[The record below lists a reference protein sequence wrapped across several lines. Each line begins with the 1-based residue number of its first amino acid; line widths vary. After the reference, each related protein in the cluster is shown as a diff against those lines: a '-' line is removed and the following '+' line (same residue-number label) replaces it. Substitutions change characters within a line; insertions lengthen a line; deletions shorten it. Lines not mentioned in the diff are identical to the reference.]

1 MPEHMQAHLGK
12 YARVVDF
19 PPSKGGG
26 RAGKSWDTFTD
37 EDKKSWKENMRE
49 LLTMDAWTQ
58 PEEGSSQME
67 LLDGKRLIQFDELI
81 KLINGN
87 RDFKE
92 SRASELVAWIS
103 MWLHWHDKGDI
114 CVFTNTDFCTKAP
127 CDVHPNA
134 ITHLHTCIVQVTSC
148 HTHFHP
154 DYRPL

>member
-1 MPEHMQAHLGK
+1 MPEHIQAHVGK

-19 PPSKGGG
+19 PPSRGGG
-26 RAGKSWDTFTD
+26 AGKSWETL
-37 EDKKSWKENMRE
+37 DKKSWKENMRE

-58 PEEGSSQME
+58 PEEASSQME
-67 LLDGKRLIQFDELI
+67 QLDGKRLIQFDELI

-87 RDFKE
+87 KDFKD

-127 CDVHPNA
+127 CDVHHNA
-134 ITHLHTCIVQVTSC
+134 ITHFYTIVLC
-148 HTHFHP
+148 N
-154 DYRPL
+154 